1 MSTRTRLQTTVE
13 TACERGGMCV
23 HDRAGHGLG
32 ALQLRLALAT
42 PTGWADAIVASVD
55 DRGWIVLEL
64 WTGGTVQ
71 VWHHAEAA
79 LAEGAPV
86 SLHARYGVLADG
98 ARRLSVAQ
106 G

>member
-1 MSTRTRLQTTVE
+1 MSPRTRLQNTVE
-13 TACERGGMCV
+13 TACERGAMCV

-32 ALQLRLALAT
+32 ALQLRLARAT
-42 PTGWADAIVASVD
+42 PAGWVDAIVASVD
-55 DRGWIVLEL
+55 EGGWIELEL
-64 WTGGTVQ
+64 WSGGSAR

-86 SLHARYGVLADG
+86 ALHERYGVLADG

-106 G
+106 S